1 MSTAEDTMVGRML
14 LGRYRIMRPLA
25 RGGMGMIYLG
35 RVEGAAGF
43 AKPVVV
49 KTVIPHLSDDTKMA
63 GMFVR
68 EARILS
74 NLQHPNIVGVVD
86 FGQFGEA
93 YLMVLEYVHGYH
105 LGQWG
110 RYLTSVNRQIEVDHA
125 IFIAAH
131 VLDALHH
138 AHRQNRPDG
147 SNMGIVHRDVSP
159 ANILI
164 DVQGQVKL
172 HDFGIA
178 RMQEEGSEY
187 KTQDGTFKGTL
198 PFAAPETIQG
208 VPASPRSDVYSSAVV
223 LYQMLAGKN
232 PFKGQQASE
241 TLHRVLTHVPVPL
254 SVLREDVPP
263 EVDAAVARAM
273 SKTPEDRF
281 PTAAAFAEA
290 LRGGRTRSEDE
301 IASDFAATIDR
312 DFRGEM
318 PQKLSLESL
327 DTRDQAWRE
336 AQDGPPTGRIK
347 LSSSPPGSPSSPP
360 TIQGAV
366 LPSGTDTKTITQ
378 DRQEFAD
385 SEPQAKPSRRAMWI
399 AAGIGVLV
407 LGSGVGVLLT
417 ARNKQA
423 PPSSTRFLV
432 IEKESAA
439 EGAPLASAAAL
450 DAVATPSAAGL
461 PVSSSIAAPSA
472 PPAVTPPSGGGK
484 PSGGSDA
491 ASLSRAFQKQQGRI
505 EQCFL
510 QHAKDVEG
518 QPRIS
523 VRFSTD
529 TKGGVQRAELNP
541 ATLSGTALGGCILG
555 AARSTQFGAQ
565 PEPLTFTIPIT
576 ARRSQ

>member
-1 MSTAEDTMVGRML
+1 MVGRMV
-14 LGRYRIMRPLA
+14 LGRYRIVRPLA
-25 RGGMGMIYLG
+25 RGGMGIIYLG

-43 AKPVVV
+43 SKPVVV
-49 KTVIPHLSDDTKMA
+49 KTVIPHLNDDSKMA

-74 NLQHPNIVGVVD
+74 NLQHQNIVGVVD
-86 FGQFGEA
+86 FGQVSEA
-93 YLMVLEYVHGYH
+93 YLMVLEYVNGYH

-110 RYLTSVNRQIEVDHA
+110 RYLAATNQQIDVDHA

-164 DVQGQVKL
+164 DINGQVKL

-198 PFAAPETIQG
+198 PFAAPETVQG
-208 VPASPRSDVYSSAVV
+208 VPASPRSDVYSTGVV

-241 TLHRVLTHVPVPL
+241 TLHRVLTHSPVPL
-254 SVLREDVPP
+254 SVLREDVSP
-263 EVDAAVARAM
+263 EVDAAISKAM
-273 SKTPEDRF
+273 SKNPDERF
-281 PTAAAFAEA
+281 ATAAAFAEA
-290 LRGGRTRSEDE
+290 LRAGRTLGEED
-301 IASDFAATIDR
+301 IATAFAKVIAR
-312 DFRGEM
+312 DFTGDM
-318 PQKLSLESL
+318 PKRLSLESL
-327 DTRDQAWRE
+327 ELRDQAWRE
-336 AQDGPPTGRIK
+336 AQDGSPTGRFK

-360 TIQGAV
+360 TMQGAV
-366 LPSGTDTKTITQ
+366 LPSGQDPLTTKQ
-378 DRQEFAD
+378 AKQEFAD
-385 SEPQAKPSRRAMWI
+385 SQPEPKSSRRGVWL
-399 AAGIGVLV
+399 AAGALV
-407 LGSGVGVLLT
+407 LTLGGAAGWLIT
-417 ARNKQA
+417 RNKA
-423 PPSSTRFLV
+423 PPASSPRFLV
-432 IEKESAA
+432 IEKESAG
-439 EGAPLASAAAL
+439 EGAPLASAAPSETA
-450 DAVATPSAAGL
+450 APNSAAPAASTAASAPSAA
-461 PVSSSIAAPSA
+461 SAATTNA
-472 PPAVTPPSGGGK
+472 TSGGGK

-491 ASLSRAFQKQQGRI
+491 AALSRAFQKQQGRV

-510 QHAKDVEG
+510 QHAKDVGG

-523 VRFSTD
+523 VRFSID

-541 ATLSGTALGGCILG
+541 ASLSGTALGGCVLT
-555 AARSTQFGAQ
+555 AARGTQFGPQ
-565 PEPLTFTIPIT
+565 PEPLTFSIPIT